1 MKKKITSLAL
11 MLIVIF
17 QVTAS
22 ALTPSVYLD
31 GEKMTFESDPYIK
44 EERTMVPFRA
54 LFEAVGAHVAWDGD
68 TKTVVALDINGDNVT
83 SIVLQIGSDV
93 AFVNDEK
100 IKLDAPP
107 EIKDDFTFVPLRFV
121 MESLGADV
129 DWDQTEY
136 KAIIKTK

>member
-1 MKKKITSLAL
+1 
-11 MLIVIF
+11 
-17 QVTAS
+17 
-22 ALTPSVYLD
+22 
-31 GEKMTFESDPYIK
+31 
-44 EERTMVPFRA
+44 MVPFRA

-68 TKTVVALDINGDNVT
+68 TKTVVALDIDGDNVT